1 MLNRHMD
8 EIIREGGDS
17 GRVIGVKASYTPKIR
32 DENLE
37 DAAAL
42 AGKGF
47 SAHCGQCN
55 GG

>member
-1 MLNRHMD
+1 MVLVV
-8 EIIREGGDS
+8 ELVE
-17 GRVIGVKASYTPKIR
+17 VKLVLFSKIR